1 MNAPAIIAPPALT
14 DSQLDL
20 ERFAWVRGYEGMYE
34 VSSIGAVLSLAR
46 VSVSG
51 KRQTIRS
58 RVISPSSN
66 GAGYKKVQL
75 WRDGK
80 ATSHYVHRL
89 VLEAF
94 SGIAGPGLEACHN
107 NGNRSQNVISN
118 LRWDTKKNNHAD
130 KFAHG
135 TVRNGEMA
143 RAAKLTAQQ
152 VIEIRSRLLAGDEQ
166 QAIAEHFSITQP
178 TVSDIKSRRTWK
190 HI

>member
-1 MNAPAIIAPPALT
+1 MNAPAIISPPALS
-14 DSQLDL
+14 DAQLDL
-20 ERFAWVRGYEGMYE
+20 EQFAPVRGYEGMYE
-34 VSSIGAVLSLAR
+34 ISSMGAVISISR
-46 VSVSG
+46 VSASG
-51 KRQTIRS
+51 KKQTTKS

-66 GAGYKKVQL
+66 GRGYKKVQL

-80 ATSHYVHRL
+80 ATAYYAHRL

-94 SGIAGPGLEACHN
+94 SGIAGQGLEACHN
-107 NGNRSQNVISN
+107 NGNRSQNVIAN

-152 VIEIRSRLLAGDEQ
+152 VLEIRSRLLAGDEQ
-166 QAIAEHFSITQP
+166 QVIAEHFSITQP